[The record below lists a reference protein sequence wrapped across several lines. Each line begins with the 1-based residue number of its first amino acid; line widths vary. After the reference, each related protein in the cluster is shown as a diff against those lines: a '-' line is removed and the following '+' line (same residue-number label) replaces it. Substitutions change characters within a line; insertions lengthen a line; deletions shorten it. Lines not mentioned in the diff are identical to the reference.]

1 MCESREMAATPSGVG
16 GHENQKYSLIA
27 RFTIADILSQL
38 VFVAAA
44 FPVILSECVPI
55 AFDLFSTA
63 ANFFSILGNL
73 CVASTAL
80 DVAAQL
86 LAVSVKLFGI
96 AVQLPAIT
104 PDLSIILLQFF

>member
-27 RFTIADILSQL
+27 RFTIADIASQL
-38 VFVAAA
+38 AFVAAA

-63 ANFFSILGNL
+63 ANFFSILSDL
-73 CVASTAL
+73 CVARTAL
-80 DVAAQL
+80 DVATQL
-86 LAVSVKLFGI
+86 LVISFKLFGI
-96 AVQLPAIT
+96 AVQLPAI
-104 PDLSIILLQFF
+104 PANLSIILLQFF